1 MTRKNFK
8 PAITAYILEC
18 LSEEDH
24 GLDNPTD
31 TQLRAYVN
39 NRIMSEYGYL
49 VERVGLQ
56 NAIREWLMGLAINV
70 DYTYYDIDQRL
81 KAWGVLSGNETENK
95 LDKELDLYW
104 SRLASVIAQNISK
117 IKEA

>member
-18 LSEEDH
+18 LSDEDH

-31 TQLRAYVN
+31 AQLWAYVN
-39 NRIMSEYGYL
+39 NRFMSEYGFMAK
-49 VERVGLQ
+49 RVGLQ
-56 NAIREWLMGLAINV
+56 NAIREWLMGLAISC
-70 DYTYYDIDQRL
+70 DYTYYNIEQRL
-81 KAWGVLSGNETENK
+81 KAWGVLSGNESENK

-117 IKEA
+117 IKG